1 VSGKRA
7 SQIRSTHSCTAGLTR
22 DPIDCWS
29 RGDGTPSSLAARV
42 ITCSVE
48 GGRGRCAWTNYRS
61 WTGQALRIMDRC
73 DPRVMSQSYNVKVFG
88 RRAAP
93 SRAANARR
101 RRSKICKERNR
112 GMHARRARRRLS
124 YAGFEAPA
132 RRVALDR
139 LGARARGARS
149 CAAFEP
155 LDDDYGAA
163 AAWTRLGVYGGLI
176 GSDGSEVVATPPQ
189 DRTLPPAR
197 AVDNCAS
204 STTAIPAARAV

>member
-7 SQIRSTHSCTAGLTR
+7 SQIRSTHSWTAGLTR

-73 DPRVMSQSYNVKVFG
+73 DPRVMSQSYDVKVFG

-93 SRAANARR
+93 SRAANAGGGVRKSARNETAGCTLVGRAAGSATRVRQRIPTCRGRR
-101 RRSKICKERNR
+101 QCPQPVRSKFRFVPRPFRIRFSRYEAKNCEKW
-112 GMHARRARRRLS
+112 ALLVSRL
-124 YAGFEAPA
+124 
-132 RRVALDR
+132 
-139 LGARARGARS
+139 
-149 CAAFEP
+149 
-155 LDDDYGAA
+155 
-163 AAWTRLGVYGGLI
+163 
-176 GSDGSEVVATPPQ
+176 
-189 DRTLPPAR
+189 TL
-197 AVDNCAS
+197 
-204 STTAIPAARAV
+204 TW